1 MPLVLDCDIQRRM
14 DPLVLS
20 AIVEHAAI
28 RHSTM
33 PQDDPKAAIWTKEQ
47 DRLAHSRQATPWPAG
62 RRDRRRLR
70 FIAER
75 TGGNRLSRVQQTRRM
90 CFSS

>member
-33 PQDDPKAAIWTKEQ
+33 PQDDPKAAIWIVLPTAGK
-47 DRLAHSRQATPWPAG
+47 RPRGLPAG
-62 RRDRRRLR
+62 
-70 FIAER
+70 E
-75 TGGNRLSRVQQTRRM
+75 TGAV
-90 CFSS
+90 FVSSPNGPAATA